1 MKLFGRKNDEDI
13 GGELSYN
20 LDKEESLYSEEPP
33 YEEDTPEE
41 EPPCDKDILRR
52 YRKLK
57 AFTKIDILP
66 LSLQEAELVL
76 GKKLEVIKP
85 YPLGL
90 ENEWGILVYLISEE
104 FQESYIPDDEV
115 LCYFPFE
122 DEDSYDHEMSLAEY
136 LIDQKIVAL
145 INAQYTDESEY
156 FGVPVKIKEARG

>member
-1 MKLFGRKNDEDI
+1 MKFFGKKNDEDI
-13 GGELSYN
+13 GSELSYKS
-20 LDKEESLYSEEPP
+20 DKEKSSYNEGYSYANDSPEEKSLY
-33 YEEDTPEE
+33 
-41 EPPCDKDILRR
+41 DKDILRR

-57 AFTKIDILP
+57 AFTQIHILP

-104 FQESYIPDDEV
+104 FQESYVPEDEI

-122 DEDSYDHEMSLAEY
+122 DEDSYDDEKSLAEY

-145 INAQYTDESEY
+145 INAQYTAESEY
-156 FGVPVKIKEARG
+156 FGVPVRIKETRD